1 MASSTGLASDRRK
14 SRKAHFA
21 ASSGLK
27 RKIMSAP
34 LSKELRATH
43 GARSIPIRKDDEV
56 LIVRGKY
63 KGRDGKVVQVYR
75 KKWVI
80 HVDRVHV
87 EKSNAATPSVGIHP
101 SNVVITSLKLDKDR
115 KAILE
120 RKGGKKA
127 AEPAAEEKK

>member
-1 MASSTGLASDRRK
+1 
-14 SRKAHFA
+14 
-21 ASSGLK
+21 
-27 RKIMSAP
+27 MSAP

-43 GARSIPIRKDDEV
+43 GARSIPVRKDDEV

-127 AEPAAEEKK
+127 AEPAAEKKE